1 VEREMQKRIAAVAMR
16 NRIGEVFHAIVT
28 GVTDRGTFV
37 RTLNPHVDGMLVHG
51 QQGFDVADKLTVKL
65 VRTDPL
71 HGFIDFA
78 RA

>member
-1 VEREMQKRIAAVAMR
+1 M
-16 NRIGEVFHAIVT
+16 FHAIVT

-37 RTLNPHVDGMLVHG
+37 RTLTPHVDGMLVHG
-51 QQGFDVADKLTVKL
+51 QQGVDVGDRLNVKL
-65 VRTDPL
+65 VRTDPV